1 MPNADDLNKRPLGD
15 TVMAKQMHDTPM
27 LDQLESGPWPSF
39 VTGLKRLAKDN
50 DMVVDLLGQLEASYE
65 TRKGYWKGG
74 TVGVI
79 GYGGGIIPRFTELK
93 GDDNKP
99 LFPAAAEFHTLRV
112 MPPPGMHYDTNTI
125 RKLCDI
131 WEKYGSGLIAFHGQS
146 GDIMFQGCST
156 DNVQPA
162 FDEINEMGFDL
173 GGAGPAVRTGMSC
186 VGAARCENSCFDEGR
201 TMRMLVNNAL
211 DDMHRPALP
220 YKFKYKVSGCPN
232 DCMNSVQRAD
242 LATIGTWR
250 DDMKVDQGEVKKFV
264 EARGRKYVIDNV
276 ITRCPTQALSLNDD
290 DTLSVDNPSC
300 VRCMHCIN
308 VMNKALS
315 PGDDKGVTLLC
326 GGKRTLKIGDLL
338 GTVIVPFMK
347 LESDEDFER
356 LEELATEILDFFAEN
371 ALEHE
376 RTGEMIERIGLVNF
390 LDGIGLEIDPNMIER
405 PRTNPYVRMDGWEEE
420 AAKWADKAAK
430 WDDKAAKWADKAA
443 Q

>member
-1 MPNADDLNKRPLGD
+1 
-15 TVMAKQMHDTPM
+15 MAKSMIPTPM

-39 VTGLKRLAKDN
+39 VTGLKRLANDN
-50 DMVVDLLGQLEASYE
+50 DMMADLMSQLETSYQ

-93 GDDNKP
+93 GDDGVP

-112 MPPPGMHYDTNTI
+112 MPPPGMHYDTNTM
-125 RKLCDI
+125 RKFCDI
-131 WEKYGSGLIAFHGQS
+131 WEEYGSGLIAFHGQS
-146 GDIMFQGCST
+146 GDIMFQGCT
-156 DNVQPA
+156 TANVQPA
-162 FDEINEMGFDL
+162 FDAINKMGFDL

-186 VGAARCENSCFDEGR
+186 VGAARCEQSCVDEGR
-201 TMRMLVNNAL
+201 TMRALVNNAL

-250 DDMKVDQGEVKKFV
+250 DDMKVNQV
-264 EARGRKYVIDNV
+264 EFKNYVNDMGRKKMVDNV
-276 ITRCPTQALSLNDD
+276 ITRCPTQSLSLNND
-290 DTLSVDNPSC
+290 DTLSVDNKSC

-308 VMNKALS
+308 VLTKALS

-326 GGKRTLKIGDLL
+326 GGKRTLKIGDLM

-347 LESDEDFER
+347 LETDEQFEE
-356 LEELATEILDFFAEN
+356 LEELATEIIDFFAEN

-376 RTGEMIERIGLVNF
+376 RTGEMIERVGLTNF
-390 LDGIGLEIDPNMIER
+390 LEGVGLEIDPNMITH
-405 PRTNPYVRMDGWEEE
+405 PRTSSYVRLDGWDEEV
-420 AAKWADKAAK
+420 AKWEERKNA
-430 WDDKAAKWADKAA
+430 
-443 Q
+443 